1 MTSATASKLVAL
13 ASLAGALLLPL
24 PAGAADLPNWGGGS
38 MKDSFG
44 PAVQPSAGPCYLR
57 GDVGYSWSSDP
68 EVNWLVTRNNNFLTD
83 DVTNVSMDGSWLV
96 EGGAG
101 CGSGSRGLRGEVAVG
116 WRGDRDLSGEPGF
129 WVPPGG
135 VAGIDPLHT
144 SVESVTL
151 MFNGYYDLGNFRGFV
166 PYVGAGLGVS
176 WNTTDETY
184 FTGNPFLTNRIR
196 GETETSFAWALM
208 AGVGYQISPRAII
221 DLGYRYIDLG
231 EATSGTIDSAGFV
244 NPPVRIDDLTAHEIK
259 LGLRYHFGG
268 SRMPAYP
275 EPLK

>member
-44 PAVQPSAGPCYLR
+44 PAMQPSAGPCYLR

-166 PYVGAGLGVS
+166 PYVGAGIGVAMHDMGYLEIDHPAS
-176 WNTTDETY
+176 PNLQHGDTKVD
-184 FTGNPFLTNRIR
+184 L
-196 GETETSFAWALM
+196 AWSVM
-208 AGVGYQISPRAII
+208 AGIGYQISSNAVLDI
-221 DLGYRYIDLG
+221 GYRYIDLG
-231 EATSGTIDSAGFV
+231 SAQSSQGDIVQAMNPKLVVDDMTS
-244 NPPVRIDDLTAHEIK
+244 HEVKI
-259 LGLRYHFGG
+259 GLRYHFG
-268 SRMPAYP
+268 SSSNCCAYAP
-275 EPLK
+275 MK